1 MLITSFQFF
10 FAMKVFE
17 IGIEYEPKTS
27 TSLLAFGTKEDSSES
42 TCANPRVDIRSAT
55 QSRPEI
61 YPKNMHSKPRETAS
75 SAKTDDLITCPDP
88 ISREASARKIILIGI
103 KSMIYTLFRK

>member
-1 MLITSFQFF
+1 MN
-10 FAMKVFE
+10 VFE
-17 IGIEYEPKTS
+17 TGIEYESNTS
-27 TSLLAFGTKEDSSES
+27 TSLAAFGTNEDSSES
-42 TCANPRVDIRSAT
+42 IRTNPRDDIRSAT

-61 YPKNMHSKPRETAS
+61 FPMNMHSKPRETAS